1 MIFQVPP
8 GRVQAMTHN
17 EERKSW
23 YREGM
28 IGLGVGVLYGT
39 TSVCVGHPFD
49 TIKTKMQAQKGF
61 ERHGMMKS
69 FVTTVRTQGI
79 RGLYRGAIP
88 PLCGSGIYRS
98 VQFAVFE
105 SVYTAF
111 DSPLGKWEIPNS
123 GGLQLRV
130 ILGGLCAATVRATIE
145 TPLELAK
152 VRRQTEQSWKLKQLY
167 SGYSVTLGRTVGL
180 MCTYFI
186 LVDSGRRRF
195 PELFS
200 QPVMGPFLTSG
211 LAATIGWWVV
221 WPLENMK
228 SQVQGQY
235 GRSDVSVFTR
245 MRQVVRERG
254 FLALYRG
261 IGPGTIRSFLA
272 NGTSMI
278 VMSFAHR
285 KVSEWGL
292 R

>member
-1 MIFQVPP
+1 
-8 GRVQAMTHN
+8 
-17 EERKSW
+17 
-23 YREGM
+23 M
-28 IGLGVGVLYGT
+28 IGLSVGVLYGT

-49 TIKTKMQAQKGF
+49 TIKTKMQAQ
-61 ERHGMMKS
+61 HGYENHSMIRS
-69 FVTTVRTQGI
+69 FTTTLKKQGI

-88 PLCGSGIYRS
+88 PLCGSGVYRS

-105 SVYTAF
+105 SVYTYS
-111 DSPLGKWEIPNS
+111 DTQLGRWEIPCT
-123 GGLQLRV
+123 GGLQMRV
-130 ILGGLCAATVRATIE
+130 LFGGLCASTARAIIE

-152 VRRQTEQSWKLKQLY
+152 VRRQTEQSWKLSQLY
-167 SGYSVTLGRTVGL
+167 NGFGLTWTRTIGL

-186 LVDSGRRRF
+186 LVDSGRRHASD
-195 PELFS
+195 LFNR
-200 QPVMGPFLTSG
+200 PILGPFLTSG

-221 WPLENMK
+221 WPFENMK

-235 GRSDVSVFTR
+235 GQSNVSVLSR
-245 MRQVVRERG
+245 MSHTIKERG
-254 FLALYRG
+254 FFALYRG

-285 KVSEWGL
+285 KVSDWGL

>member
-1 MIFQVPP
+1 
-8 GRVQAMTHN
+8 
-17 EERKSW
+17 
-23 YREGM
+23 M

-49 TIKTKMQAQKGF
+49 TIKTKMQAQ
-61 ERHGMMKS
+61 HGYESHSMIRS
-69 FVTTVRTQGI
+69 FGTTLKKQGI

-88 PLCGSGIYRS
+88 PLCGSGVYRS

-105 SVYTAF
+105 SVYTYSDTA
-111 DSPLGKWEIPNS
+111 LGKWEIPCT
-123 GGLQLRV
+123 GGLQMRV
-130 ILGGLCAATVRATIE
+130 LFGGLCASTVRAIIE

-152 VRRQTEQSWKLKQLY
+152 VRRQTEQSWKLRQLY
-167 SGYSVTLGRTVGL
+167 SGFGLTWTRTIGL

-186 LVDSGRRRF
+186 LVDSGRRHT
-195 PELFS
+195 PDLFS
-200 QPVMGPFLTSG
+200 RPILGPFLTSG

-221 WPLENMK
+221 WPFENMK

-235 GRSDVSVFTR
+235 GQSNVSVLSR
-245 MRQVVRERG
+245 MSHTIKERG
-254 FLALYRG
+254 FFALYRG